1 VRLKEA
7 YAVLNNLLSLLTNM
21 ASNDEMF
28 SSVDRNIHGM
38 CALIN

>member
-1 VRLKEA
+1 VRLTEA

-21 ASNDEMF
+21 ASNAERF

-38 CALIN
+38 FAPIN